1 MTENLLFVILTQISI
16 SAGTIISGGWTQT
29 DTDGSR
35 GTCRDFEKERRR
47 TCSKRNAAAWKRDQ
61 HAYTGRTAPSHVSLL
76 SWFCTV

>member
-1 MTENLLFVILTQISI
+1 MTGNSFAICYFNTNLQISI

-47 TCSKRNAAAWKRDQ
+47 SCSKRNAAPWKRDQ
-61 HAYTGRTAPSHVSLL
+61 HAYTGRTAP
-76 SWFCTV
+76 